1 MYVALLRS
9 LKKKMFSQLWVLPL
23 FLQRRLFL
31 SAPGAPLY
39 AVRTQMFDA
48 GQKIT
53 RNILQQAR
61 GQFYNFTSVRPYKG
75 VTSCDQ

>member
-1 MYVALLRS
+1 
-9 LKKKMFSQLWVLPL
+9 MFSQLWVLPL

-75 VTSCDQ
+75 ESQAVISSQRGKRQF